1 MKKVLVALLVLSF
14 LAGCGAGNRKGLL
27 AAGYSAQYVDGY
39 IDGYAA
45 GCSLVGHPL
54 YQFTR
59 DVSRYEQDRQYM
71 SGWNT
76 GFSIARTDSIAVR

>member
-1 MKKVLVALLVLSF
+1 M
-14 LAGCGAGNRKGLL
+14 
-27 AAGYSAQYVDGY
+27 
-39 IDGYAA
+39 DGYAA

-59 DVSRYEQDRQYM
+59 DVSRYAQDRQYM